1 MNVLRQLA
9 KKDKKWRLLAYGICG
24 CKTTADD
31 LVQEMY
37 IYLKDIEE
45 FTDTFVYYVIKQIY
59 IRSKRKGKDTNNR
72 EVFLDNFSH
81 LSKKNEG
88 YSTQDRFNL
97 LEMIKDLTLFEREIV
112 LLGHEM
118 SYRKG
123 EAETGISYRKIH
135 YHTQKVLRKLRD
147 KHGSTER

>member
-1 MNVLRQLA
+1 MNVLLELA

-72 EVFLDNFSH
+72 EVFLDNYNSLGVH
-81 LSKKNEG
+81 SNR
-88 YSTQDRFNL
+88 QNQINH
-97 LEMIKDLTLFEREIV
+97 IK
-112 LLGHEM
+112 
-118 SYRKG
+118 
-123 EAETGISYRKIH
+123 
-135 YHTQKVLRKLRD
+135 QKDCHIKPQIR
-147 KHGSTER
+147 